1 MWYGTAGAAT
11 VVAVVVL
18 GASQLLPMDRTAPGV
33 GTGATLVV
41 AADGS
46 GDYGTIATAVAA
58 AHDGD
63 TILVRPGRYVESV
76 FVDGK
81 DLTIAG
87 DGEQGT
93 VIVVAATSPGPGSP
107 ADAPSSDAYPWAFAL
122 ADGDIALSDLTIE
135 SAGDAI
141 DAWGDGSPVLV
152 GLDVRAPE
160 GSLEGPG
167 VWLRVRPAASSET
180 VAWSARSGIGA
191 GSRISIVGNEL
202 PATCIGMWD
211 RDSQATIRD
220 NTIRGCER
228 EFGIHIG
235 QGSTATIE
243 GNDIEVPD
251 LPADLEAMYLEGLS
265 GILLVDSGDGVVI
278 RDNAIHGSATGI
290 MATASAGFGPHRIQ
304 PGDRQHDRDRASRA
318 TSPSCSATP

>member
-18 GASQLLPMDRTAPGV
+18 GASQLLPADRTSPGV

-46 GDYGTIATAVAA
+46 GDYGTIGTAVAA

-63 TILVRPGRYVESV
+63 TILVRPGRYVESI

-93 VIVVAATSPGPGSP
+93 VIVEGATSPGPGSP

-160 GSLEGPG
+160 DRSKGPG
-167 VWLRVRPAASSET
+167 
-180 VAWSARSGIGA
+180 SG
-191 GSRISIVGNEL
+191 
-202 PATCIGMWD
+202 
-211 RDSQATIRD
+211 
-220 NTIRGCER
+220 
-228 EFGIHIG
+228 
-235 QGSTATIE
+235 
-243 GNDIEVPD
+243 
-251 LPADLEAMYLEGLS
+251 
-265 GILLVDSGDGVVI
+265 
-278 RDNAIHGSATGI
+278 
-290 MATASAGFGPHRIQ
+290 
-304 PGDRQHDRDRASRA
+304 
-318 TSPSCSATP
+318 